1 MVVVEMEIDEETGMS
16 LEHKQAPITYEG
28 EIIFTVD
35 EKLQSLIQFFVYK
48 GIETFNSCE
57 DNTNGN
63 AWIAFELED
72 WMFINEIAF
81 RSEPRDLYAFIEEQC
96 EVELRSQDDG
106 EPDENDEYWIEGE
119 HLIWGASVRF
129 PKELLDDFEQL
140 IRFNLEHVDMAPPDS
155 IH

>member
-28 EIIFTVD
+28 EVIFTVD
-35 EKLQSLIQFFVYK
+35 EKLKSLIQFFVDK

-81 RSEPRDLYAFIEEQC
+81 SNESRDLNDFIEEQC
-96 EVELRSQDDG
+96 EVLLLSGDDG
-106 EPDENDEYWIEGE
+106 EPGENEEYWIEGE
-119 HLIWGASVRF
+119 NLIWSASVRF
-129 PKELLDDFEQL
+129 PKELLEDFEQL
-140 IRFNLEHVDMAPPDS
+140 IRFNLEHVNMGVPGS

>member
-1 MVVVEMEIDEETGMS
+1 MVVVEMEIDEETGMP

-35 EKLQSLIQFFVYK
+35 EKLQSLVQFFVDK

-63 AWIAFELED
+63 AWIQFELED
-72 WMFINEIAF
+72 WMFVNEIAF
-81 RSEPRDLYAFIEEQC
+81 RSESRDLNDFIEEQC
-96 EVELRSQDDG
+96 EVLLLSGDDG
-106 EPDENDEYWIEGE
+106 EPDETGEYWMEGE
-119 HLIWGASVRF
+119 NLIWGASVRF
-129 PKELLDDFEQL
+129 PKDLLKEFEQL